1 MKNFQFTLTALFL
14 ASAILFSSCSKDEET
29 TPTTTTPAA
38 MKTIAQIADENGN
51 FTILLDAL
59 TRTDLDETMADATQ
73 SYTVFAPTDE
83 AFVDLLAELGLDDLD
98 AVEAALGTDGLKNV
112 LLYHVL
118 GAEVTSDM
126 VSTGYVSSLGTNASM
141 DPLSFFTNTADGVLI
156 NDKAMVTTAD
166 VMASNGVIHIIDKV
180 ILPLTIFELLSV
192 NDDYATLTAALGL
205 ADGDLDELLSGPANG
220 PFTLLAPNEAA
231 FADLLTELMIAD
243 VPSLVAALG
252 TDGLSSVLTYHV
264 VTGNINSDELPSGIV
279 PTVNGDN
286 ISINLTSGVVVT
298 DTQDR
303 TSDVISIDIQGTNG
317 VVHGINTAILPN
329 L

>member
-1 MKNFQFTLTALFL
+1 MKNFQFTLAAIFL
-14 ASAILFSSCSKDEET
+14 AGTLVFSSCSKEEEV
-29 TPTTTTPAA
+29 TPDPTPAV
-38 MKTIAQIADENGN
+38 MKTIAEIATDNGN

-59 TRTDLDETMADATQ
+59 TRTDLAETMADPSQTL
-73 SYTVFAPTDE
+73 TVFAPNDD
-83 AFVDLLAELGLDDLD
+83 AFVDLLAELGLNNLD
-98 AVEAALGTDGLKNV
+98 EVEAALGTEGLKNV

-126 VSTGYVSSLGTNASM
+126 VSTGYVSTLGTNATN
-141 DPLSFFTNTADGVLI
+141 DALSIYTNTSSGVMI
-156 NDKAMVTTAD
+156 NDRAMVSTAD

-180 ILPLTIFELLSV
+180 ILPLSIYDLLSM
-192 NDDYATLTAALGL
+192 NDDYATLTAALGI
-205 ADGDLDELLSGPANG
+205 ADGDLDALLSDATSG

-231 FADLLTELMIAD
+231 FADLLAELNIPD

-264 VTGNINSDELPSGIV
+264 VSGNYNSDELPSGLV
-279 PTVNGDN
+279 ATVNGDN
-286 ISINLTSGVVVT
+286 ISINLVNDVVIT

-303 TSDVISIDIQGTNG
+303 TSSVTSVDIQGTNG
-317 VVHGINTAILPN
+317 VVHAINTVILPN